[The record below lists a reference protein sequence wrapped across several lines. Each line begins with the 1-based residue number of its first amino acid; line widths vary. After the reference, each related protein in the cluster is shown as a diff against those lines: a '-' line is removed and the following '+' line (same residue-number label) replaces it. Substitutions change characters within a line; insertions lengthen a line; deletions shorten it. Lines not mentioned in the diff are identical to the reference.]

1 MPALETSAAR
11 PSTTERPTMHS
22 DHPGTTAMV
31 PGRPGEHLVLL
42 PGQWHVGRHVAQ
54 MRTLLG
60 SCVAVILW
68 HPKRRMGAMC
78 HYLLPSRRR
87 TPGMPLE
94 GRFGDE
100 AMTLM
105 AQALKRHQ
113 IPPQEFEAH
122 LYGGADTMPDSVG
135 AKLNVGERN
144 IEAGWSLIEEHGYT
158 LQAVDVG
165 DSIPRTVQL
174 CLRSGEVTVRRG
186 GQRPAVAG

>member
-1 MPALETSAAR
+1 MHTSDPA
-11 PSTTERPTMHS
+11 
-22 DHPGTTAMV
+22 TTAMV

-42 PGQWHVGRHVAQ
+42 PGQWHVGRHVAH

-68 HPKRRMGAMC
+68 HPRRRMGAMC

-100 AMTLM
+100 AMALM
-105 AQALKRHQ
+105 ARALQRHQ

-122 LYGGADTMPDSVG
+122 LYGGADTLPDSLG
-135 AKLNVGERN
+135 TKLNVGERN
-144 IEAGWSLIEEHGYT
+144 IEAGWSLIEQHGYT

-165 DSIPRTVQL
+165 DNIPRTVSL
-174 CLRSGEVTVRRG
+174 CLHSGEVQVRRG
-186 GQRPAVAG
+186 GQRPAGG